1 MSLLASQVRTAL
13 VYGTTHPRTITTVAH
28 APPAPSPWT
37 HTTVKGTKC
46 VAQQDLEQEWF
57 WPSGTHKCYSLPA
70 NDSLTTLQHNV
81 SLQNIVFAFQV
92 PVLCCSVDAVGSFSS
107 SKSDVLFFFAPCAD
121 SNFPGILIVLKMW
134 SIICIQRNNFPFW
147 HM

>member
-1 MSLLASQVRTAL
+1 MNFLASQVRTAFIN
-13 VYGTTHPRTITTVAH
+13 GATHPEIITTVAY

-57 WPSGTHKCYSLPA
+57 WPSGNHKCHSLPA
-70 NDSLTTLQHNV
+70 NDSLTPLQHNV

-92 PVLCCSVDAVGSFSS
+92 PLLYCCIDALGT
-107 SKSDVLFFFAPCAD
+107 PY
-121 SNFPGILIVLKMW
+121 
-134 SIICIQRNNFPFW
+134 Q
-147 HM
+147 